1 MASRKI
7 IIYQRYATKPVILTD
22 NSERT
27 KEEIQKDI
35 LNVLKSD
42 KVAILET
49 ATDCVIIRP
58 SEIQAIMISNQMID
72 QDVSDSDKKH
82 KNSSYD
88 KKLSLE
94 EPTK

>member
-22 NSERT
+22 NSDRT

-35 LNVLKSD
+35 LNALKSD
-42 KVAILET
+42 KISILET
-49 ATDCVIIRP
+49 TTDCVIIRP
-58 SEIQAIMISNQMID
+58 SEIQAILITNQTVAEPESD
-72 QDVSDSDKKH
+72 QDKKT
-82 KNSSYD
+82 KYD

-94 EPTK
+94 EPK

>member
-22 NSERT
+22 NSDRT

-42 KVAILET
+42 KIAILET
-49 ATDCVIIRP
+49 ATDSVVIRP
-58 SEIQAIMISNQMID
+58 SEIQAILISNQTD
-72 QDVSDSDKKH
+72 QEIPDNDKKH
-82 KNSSYD
+82 KSNYD
-88 KKLSLE
+88 KKLTLE
-94 EPTK
+94 EPK